1 MDIETYCRRAAGR
14 GTVTAGKQGMGQR
27 PPDTAQPGLVPFL
40 QAIEGRRAVLV
51 VPLGERKGEG
61 NGGPA

>member
-1 MDIETYCRRAAGR
+1 MEKGKKAPRMGSTPGCRAGE
-14 GTVTAGKQGMGQR
+14 AGKQGL
-27 PPDTAQPGLVPFL
+27 APFL

-61 NGGPA
+61 HGGPA

>member
-1 MDIETYCRRAAGR
+1 MEKEKNSRRADGR

-51 VPLGERKGEG
+51 VPLGERKGEA